1 MSFRNISPHDL
12 LSSTNSLRNIHDG
25 DDDDIE
31 IVQYKVIVLGDGA
44 VGKTSIC
51 IRFAED
57 KFSQVYKQTVG
68 CDFFVGKLELTRN
81 VDVC

>member
-1 MSFRNISPHDL
+1 MHRSGMNRHN
-12 LSSTNSLRNIHDG
+12 
-25 DDDDIE
+25 DDEDEDDIE

-57 KFSQVYKQTVG
+57 KFTQVYKQTVG
-68 CDFFVGKLELTRN
+68 CDFFIGKLEITRKTC
-81 VDVC
+81 VQFMA